1 MALLR
6 DEEVAAA
13 LARLPGWQQ
22 SGKAIR
28 RIYEFASFAD
38 AMRFVHRVAD
48 LAEELDHHPEIT
60 VAYRAVT
67 LTLWSHDRGGV
78 TRRDIRMAMR
88 IDGVQG

>member
-1 MALLR
+1 MALLG

-22 SGKAIR
+22 AGRAIR
-28 RIYEFASFAD
+28 RIYEFASFRD

-48 LAEELDHHPEIT
+48 LAEELDHHPEILIAFN
-60 VAYRAVT
+60 VVT
-67 LTLWSHDRGGV
+67 LTLWSHDRGGI

-88 IDGVQG
+88 IDGAAA